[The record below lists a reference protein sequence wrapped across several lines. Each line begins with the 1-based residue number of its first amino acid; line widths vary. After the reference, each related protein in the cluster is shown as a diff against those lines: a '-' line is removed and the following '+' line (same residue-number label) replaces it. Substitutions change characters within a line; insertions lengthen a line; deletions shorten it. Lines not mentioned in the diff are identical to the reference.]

1 MKGKILDYSIQES
14 KGIISGDDGQRYS
27 FENKEWK
34 SSELP
39 KVNQVVDFEVDE
51 KNAKGIY
58 LLQTDSILKQKKSA
72 TISMEN
78 KIGIGICLLLIILYP
93 IIDIMAWWGWYY
105 DINRSILSHSLCLF
119 AWLATLTSAYLF
131 FSNASKSFIELNTV
145 FVGLLVTYILYDH
158 SSLFE
163 NLLRLKITNI
173 GALTIFILVICLIVI
188 GFKEKKNE

>member
-51 KNAKGIY
+51 QNAKSIY

-105 DINRSILSHSLCLF
+105 HIKRSILSHSLGLF
-119 AWLATLTSAYLF
+119 ALLATLTSAYLF

-163 NLLRLKITNI
+163 NLLRLKITNT
-173 GALTIFILVICLIVI
+173 GALTIFILVIC
-188 GFKEKKNE
+188 

>member
-39 KVNQVVDFEVDE
+39 NVNQVVDFEVDE
-51 KNAKGIY
+51 QNAKSIY

-93 IIDIMAWWGWYY
+93 IIDIMAWWCWYY
-105 DINRSILSHSLCLF
+105 HIKRSILSHSLGLF
-119 AWLATLTSAYLF
+119 ALLATLTSAYLF

>member
-27 FENKEWK
+27 FENREWK

-105 DINRSILSHSLCLF
+105 DIKRSILSHSLGLF
-119 AWLATLTSAYLF
+119 ALLATLTSAYLF

-163 NLLRLKITNI
+163 NLLRLKITNT

>member
-27 FENKEWK
+27 FENREWK

-105 DINRSILSHSLCLF
+105 DIKRSILSHSLGLF
-119 AWLATLTSAYLF
+119 ALLATLTSAYLF

>member
-51 KNAKGIY
+51 QNAKSIY

-105 DINRSILSHSLCLF
+105 HIKRSILSHSLGLF
-119 AWLATLTSAYLF
+119 ALLATLTSAYLF

-145 FVGLLVTYILYDH
+145 FVGLLVTYILYVH

-163 NLLRLKITNI
+163 NLLRLKITNT

>member
-1 MKGKILDYSIQES
+1 MKGKILDYNIQES

-27 FENKEWK
+27 FENREWK

-105 DINRSILSHSLCLF
+105 HIKRSILSHSLGLF
-119 AWLATLTSAYLF
+119 ALLATLTSAYLF

-163 NLLRLKITNI
+163 NLLRLKITNT